1 MASILYKWYLLFL
14 INTFAGQHHPIF
26 VSVTEINHNAAAKTL
41 EISCKI
47 FTDDFEQ
54 TLRQQNKTTIDLL
67 NPALKNQM
75 NPLVNKYVQ
84 QHLKVAAD
92 NKQVV
97 LQFLGFEQQ
106 EEGIISYY
114 QVDNIATVKKITVT
128 DNILYDAKPQ
138 QMQIIH
144 VMVHGERKSSRL
156 NNPDQVADFIF

>member
-1 MASILYKWYLLFL
+1 MASILYKWLLLFS
-14 INTFAGQHHPIF
+14 ISTFTAKHHPIF

-54 TLRQQNKTTIDLL
+54 ILRQQNKTTIDLL
-67 NPALKNQM
+67 NPVVKNQM
-75 NPLVNKYVQ
+75 NPLVNNYIQ
-84 QHLKVAAD
+84 QHLKISAD
-92 NKQVV
+92 NKKVA

-114 QVDNIATVKKITVT
+114 QVDNIAAVKKITVT
-128 DNILYDAKPQ
+128 NTILYDTKPQ

-156 NNPDQVADFIF
+156 NNPDEVAEFVF

>member
-1 MASILYKWYLLFL
+1 MASILYKWLFL
-14 INTFAGQHHPIF
+14 FLGTTTTSSHHPIF
-26 VSVTEINHNAAAKTL
+26 VSVTEINHNAVARTL

-54 TLRQQNKTTIDLL
+54 SLRQQNKATIDLL
-67 NPALKNQM
+67 NPGLKNQM
-75 NPLVNKYVQ
+75 NPLVNNYVQ
-84 QHLKVAAD
+84 QHLKVSAD
-92 NKQVV
+92 NKKLV

-114 QVDNIATVKKITVT
+114 QVDNVAAVKKITVT

-156 NNPDQVADFIF
+156 NNPDEVADFVF

>member
-1 MASILYKWYLLFL
+1 MESILFKWL
-14 INTFAGQHHPIF
+14 IFFSLTAFSTFHHPVF
-26 VSVTEINHNAAAKTL
+26 VSVTEINYNATSKTL

-54 TLRQQNKTTIDLL
+54 ILRQQNKTTIDLL
-67 NPALKNQM
+67 NPAFKNLM
-75 NPLVNKYVQ
+75 NPLVNNYIQK
-84 QHLKVAAD
+84 HLKIAVD
-92 NKQVV
+92 NKKCT

-114 QVDNIATVKKITVT
+114 QVNDIVSVKKISVT

-144 VMVHGERKSSRL
+144 VMVKGERKSSRL
-156 NNPDQVADFIF
+156 NNPEETAGFEF